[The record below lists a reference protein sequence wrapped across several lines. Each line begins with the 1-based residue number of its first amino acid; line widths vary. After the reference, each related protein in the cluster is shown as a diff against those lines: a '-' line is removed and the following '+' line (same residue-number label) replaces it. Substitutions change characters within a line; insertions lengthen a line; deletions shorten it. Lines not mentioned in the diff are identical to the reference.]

1 MLVALTANQFHA
13 VALKAQIQA
22 AQREQ
27 ATRALQQEK
36 DTSVWAVRLL
46 VPQWV
51 I

>member
-1 MLVALTANQFHA
+1 MVQLILA
-13 VALKAQIQA
+13 IQA

-36 DTSVWAVRLL
+36 DTAVWAVRLL

>member
-1 MLVALTANQFHA
+1 MVQLTLV
-13 VALKAQIQA
+13 IQA

-36 DTSVWAVRLL
+36 DTVVWAVRLQVL
-46 VPQWV
+46 QWV